1 MEKKWPETLWKKKET
16 TTEIPLARNRV
27 RVIEVEC
34 CTTRGSDMPHHLAD
48 VCVSWL
54 MSVLAVIIEVPK

>member
-1 MEKKWPETLWKKKET
+1 MTKWKKSGQKRKET

-27 RVIEVEC
+27 CVIEVEC

-54 MSVLAVIIEVPK
+54 MSVLAVIMEVPK